1 VRPHLDDKVL
11 TAWNGLM
18 ISAFARGA
26 RALDDP
32 SLAEAAARAGEFVWA
47 HLFREGTGDPGTL
60 QRRWRDGE
68 SAAPGQLDDY
78 AYAAYG
84 FLDLYRA
91 TFDVRWLE
99 RAVALTEGLVARFVD
114 GERGGFF
121 ESPAGDPHVRVRMK
135 SDFDGAENS
144 GVSIAALVLLAL
156 GRLLDRREWLEL
168 AARTLDLYEARL
180 EAGPLAMPQMLVA
193 MDVGAEAPRHIV
205 VAGQRDA
212 PDTRALLREFDS
224 RYSPE
229 DLLLLADDEDSRRR
243 LVALAPF
250 TAPLKPLGGKSVA
263 YVCVDYACQ
272 LPIRD
277 AASFAAR
284 LDELA
289 PARPNSGVSA

>member
-1 VRPHLDDKVL
+1 MVEK
-11 TAWNGLM
+11 
-18 ISAFARGA
+18 
-26 RALDDP
+26 
-32 SLAEAAARAGEFVWA
+32 
-47 HLFREGTGDPGTL
+47 
-60 QRRWRDGE
+60 
-68 SAAPGQLDDY
+68 
-78 AYAAYG
+78 
-84 FLDLYRA
+84 
-91 TFDVRWLE
+91 
-99 RAVALTEGLVARFVD
+99 FVD
-114 GERGGFF
+114 AERGGLF

-156 GRLLDRREWLEL
+156 GRLLDRREWLDI
-168 AARTLDLYEARL
+168 AARTLALYAARL

-193 MDVGAEAPRHIV
+193 MDVASEAPRHIV
-205 VAGQRDA
+205 VAGLRDA
-212 PDTRALLREFDS
+212 PETRALLREFDS

-243 LVALAPF
+243 LAALAPF
-250 TAPLKPLGGKSVA
+250 TAALGSQGGRPVA
-263 YVCVDYACQ
+263 HVCVDYACQ